1 MHILISTR
9 GEVWVVTGAG
19 SAAEEDTVRDQD
31 TSEGRAD
38 SDTGNTDP
46 GVGADT
52 HTELF
57 ISYILCIALSS
68 TQSRLD

>member
-1 MHILISTR
+1 M
-9 GEVWVVTGAG
+9 TGAG
-19 SAAEEDTVRDQD
+19 AVRSRAGHRDQD

-38 SDTGNTDP
+38 SHTGNTDP
-46 GVGADT
+46 GAGADT